1 MRQCLIM
8 RSTTGWYN
16 EWLTTCR
23 VVSKLR
29 TSVVEQCSGKE
40 VLPLSQARATCTYCC
55 RYDVKRHTRQF
66 AALRVSCRFSS
77 TTRSCSI
84 RKDLCLRFR
93 FPAVDLTWRVE
104 PIETIVTLS
113 LVRYEIQPL
122 ANIGLIG
129 SFASIVEG
137 FGVTTA
143 AAA

>member
-1 MRQCLIM
+1 MSRGTPDNLLLCACPAAFRAQP
-8 RSTTGWYN
+8 GAAPF
-16 EWLTTCR
+16 E
-23 VVSKLR
+23 K
-29 TSVVEQCSGKE
+29 TS
-40 VLPLSQARATCTYCC
+40 AW
-55 RYDVKRHTRQF
+55 
-66 AALRVSCRFSS
+66 
-77 TTRSCSI
+77 
-84 RKDLCLRFR
+84 FR